1 MFVSHVML
9 YNMCPVVN
17 IKYVI
22 LYNTQGCAL
31 AEPGGPWR
39 LTFSLGRLENLR
51 FFIPIIYWAPQILQF
66 QSTGLPSI
74 FLRAQPW
81 THVMLCYI
89 TCVTLCYIRCVMLCY
104 IICVTLCYM
113 TWVMFCYITCIMVCY
128 ITCVMLCYN
137 IKYVMLYNICYVMLY
152 DISYII

>member
-51 FFIPIIYWAPQILQF
+51 FFIPIICWAPQILQF

-89 TCVTLCYIRCVMLCY
+89 TCVTLCHK
-104 IICVTLCYM
+104 
-113 TWVMFCYITCIMVCY
+113 VCH
-128 ITCVMLCYN
+128 
-137 IKYVMLYNICYVMLY
+137 VMLYKVCDAMLYNMCHFMLY
-152 DISYII
+152 DVSHVLLYNVCHGMLYNMCHVML